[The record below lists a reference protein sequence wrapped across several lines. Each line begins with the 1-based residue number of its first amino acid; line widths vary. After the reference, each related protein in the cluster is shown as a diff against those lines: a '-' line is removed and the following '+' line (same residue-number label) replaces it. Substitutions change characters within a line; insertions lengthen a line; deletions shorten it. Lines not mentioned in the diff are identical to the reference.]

1 MANNS
6 NRNKGAVTKQR
17 NEKNVPGALPLVS
30 RLGPEF
36 DGSARWALR
45 IAQPYIDKFAHDA
58 QLYSIVGEYI
68 HKDGRLLANAG
79 SWSFLVWSKDNQKI
93 SEVTVNYDGTASNTT
108 RNPVSPTLPVSE
120 SIPAQWVNTPR
131 IFRAIAPHQTIVAK
145 LAYSAVLSCNLNPPQ
160 SDQITW
166 SILFNEREENIRT
179 RLHPTVGYGTLHRVN
194 VAGAYL
200 AYLPAQPR
208 TYQLISPFLKRD
220 PCIHRIMSGT
230 PYNMDDPD
238 WLKRTMNI
246 PYQNRNIVAYKIFA
260 SLHMIGYNTGPI
272 DPLYK
277 PHVKVLN
284 KFQQNNGLPVNSFV
298 TGEVLEKL
306 DQLLFTREQ
315 KIAARA
321 KEFPLYDHMQPLH
334 RNDISQDWLALIYHL
349 PMTVLPEDFHM
360 SVYETVQCIYEQGL
374 GFIQDVDG
382 NEWPVWP
389 VDITKNYRFAGAY
402 FDPKQPATRL
412 PSAALCVGTVL
423 HEYAHYLDEDRR
435 RGPDPLPDS
444 PCDGSIPTATFHD
457 ISYDMSTRGRDGC
470 VTRRSDDPKAYITK
484 YGFVANNGCEEGKY
498 QYTEEFAEA
507 FSIYV
512 AAGRHFMAAA
522 LQNVTIAQKYDW
534 LRDNV
539 FGGREYDT
547 DLQRGVES
555 GCNDVPGYEDSQPGY
570 TSCSEDY
577 VWDGELRIL

>member
-1 MANNS
+1 
-6 NRNKGAVTKQR
+6 
-17 NEKNVPGALPLVS
+17 
-30 RLGPEF
+30 
-36 DGSARWALR
+36 
-45 IAQPYIDKFAHDA
+45 
-58 QLYSIVGEYI
+58 
-68 HKDGRLLANAG
+68 
-79 SWSFLVWSKDNQKI
+79 
-93 SEVTVNYDGTASNTT
+93 
-108 RNPVSPTLPVSE
+108 
-120 SIPAQWVNTPR
+120 
-131 IFRAIAPHQTIVAK
+131 
-145 LAYSAVLSCNLNPPQ
+145 
-160 SDQITW
+160 
-166 SILFNEREENIRT
+166 
-179 RLHPTVGYGTLHRVN
+179 
-194 VAGAYL
+194 
-200 AYLPAQPR
+200 
-208 TYQLISPFLKRD
+208 
-220 PCIHRIMSGT
+220 
-230 PYNMDDPD
+230 
-238 WLKRTMNI
+238 
-246 PYQNRNIVAYKIFA
+246 
-260 SLHMIGYNTGPI
+260 
-272 DPLYK
+272 
-277 PHVKVLN
+277 
-284 KFQQNNGLPVNSFV
+284 
-298 TGEVLEKL
+298 
-306 DQLLFTREQ
+306 
-315 KIAARA
+315 
-321 KEFPLYDHMQPLH
+321 
-334 RNDISQDWLALIYHL
+334 
-349 PMTVLPEDFHM
+349 MTVLPEDFHM